1 MILPKFLK
9 ALFKGDEIIIPR
21 ERGANKFS
29 AARESWRILRE
40 AYEREAAN
48 FPGEAPVF
56 SEKAALWAAKY
67 LFNAAQIVL
76 IREIEDR
83 EIPGMLFP
91 FDGKKGH
98 SEIFSADLCL
108 RHIPVIL
115 NFARG
120 LAPEDPLIVHLKSTA
135 GEWAYSA
142 TEISDLPR
150 RATGPFRNH
159 PGLWQ
164 EYTERMLRQKAFR
177 YAKEETREQ
186 ADIILGDFSQKLAP
200 KWAEE
205 KKIHLQSLEAE
216 EGNKEA

>member
-1 MILPKFLK
+1 M
-9 ALFKGDEIIIPR
+9 G
-21 ERGANKFS
+21 
-29 AARESWRILRE
+29 
-40 AYEREAAN
+40 
-48 FPGEAPVF
+48 
-56 SEKAALWAAKY
+56 SEMC
-67 LFNAAQIVL
+67 
-76 IREIEDR
+76 IRDR
-83 EIPGMLFP
+83 LFP

-98 SEIFSADLCL
+98 SEIFSADICL

-142 TEISDLPR
+142 TEIRDLPR
-150 RATGPFRNH
+150 RATGSFRNH

-164 EYTERMLRQKAFR
+164 EYTERILRQKAFR

-216 EGNKEA
+216 EDNKEA